1 MHLQRT
7 AATWETVVRRRT
19 AESTRRQFDGCI
31 VRKLTEISELEEEEE
46 EISSENINKRRKLTH
61 LSAVAAV
68 ADIAYSPQRIACS
81 MLELRRNS
89 SPSSAHPSPQ
99 TNCQNSQRGDGL
111 HHHHHEA
118 ASGST
123 CCGGMTVFTG
133 ANAAK
138 SSNEPAGSASPTVW
152 RKTSHPPL
160 HFNNNETRN
169 RNLQMQL
176 KNRGTKDDWGASL
189 RYDIEEPT
197 SSGLLELLPDVPIVR
212 KLSRP
217 LVKMDDQDD
226 ACSVASNESDR
237 TVLSPLV
244 PMSIF
249 DQFLCLTNNLSALI
263 SCIIAEAKKNT
274 EAEDYAVFL
283 HDEDNK
289 QMVLFN
295 NETMLMTGKKFDM
308 GYGIVGK
315 VASTMRTMNI
325 RDVSRCPFFNE
336 EIDEQFSIKARNLIA
351 FPLIDSSCSLI
362 GVIVLYNK
370 ENGFSRHDEKYIKRF
385 SYFVANSIAHAILAK
400 QIEEVRTRIHMVEE
414 FKIQGEDA
422 VIEEVDIMRLVND
435 PLRDWRYFSQ
445 NFADFSFP
453 PRSVGENHFHR
464 ASMMFFEDLGFSML
478 YKLNKRKLSYLVLRV
493 SAGYRPVPYHNWS
506 HAFAV
511 THFCWLTLRTDAIR
525 RALSDM
531 ERLSLLIACLCHDID
546 HRGTTNSFQMQSLQK
561 TPLSVLYSTEGSVL
575 ERHHFAQTIK
585 LLQQEECSILEN
597 LPAADFRTIVN
608 TIREVIL
615 ATDISAHLRKQ
626 ERIKTMISEGY
637 NPMSFDHRYL
647 LMCLVMTASDLS
659 DQAKNFHNA
668 KRIAENIYL
677 EFFAQGDLELQLGVK
692 PLEMMDRTNAYVPTV
707 QIDFLFKI
715 GVPVF
720 QLLASVVPE
729 GRTTSEAIDA
739 NHLCWVALDEEV
751 RNNPSATNTLEYLR
765 DENLERRIYDR
776 VRKQDPRAAEIASKR
791 FEPVYANGSVPQT
804 QDILDHRFDGYD
816 KKYQIGCSGGQ
827 NQSNGKQQQIRSLQK
842 IRSKTSEDDALLKP
856 MDNGGSVAASSTRRG
871 SRTPRR
877 LWRRARQLISSMS
890 SSCASCSP
898 LPSRRQVSED
908 SESC

>member
-1 MHLQRT
+1 
-7 AATWETVVRRRT
+7 
-19 AESTRRQFDGCI
+19 
-31 VRKLTEISELEEEEE
+31 
-46 EISSENINKRRKLTH
+46 
-61 LSAVAAV
+61 
-68 ADIAYSPQRIACS
+68 
-81 MLELRRNS
+81 MLGLRRNS
-89 SPSSAHPSPQ
+89 SPTTHFPPVPRIHS
-99 TNCQNSQRGDGL
+99 GDDQ
-111 HHHHHEA
+111 HHHEA
-118 ASGST
+118 TASGST
-123 CCGGMTVFTG
+123 CCGGSAMTVFTG
-133 ANAAK
+133 VNAAK
-138 SSNEPAGSASPTVW
+138 STNESAGSASPTVW

-189 RYDIEEPT
+189 RYDIEEP
-197 SSGLLELLPDVPIVR
+197 SSSSFTELLPDVPIVR

-217 LVKMDDQDD
+217 IAKIDEI
-226 ACSVASNESDR
+226 AETSSIASNVSDR

-249 DQFLCLTNNLSALI
+249 DKFLCLTGNLSALV

-274 EAEDYAVFL
+274 GAEDYAVFL
-283 HDEDNK
+283 YDEDNK
-289 QMVLFN
+289 MMVLFN
-295 NETMLMTGKKFDM
+295 NESMLMTGKRFDL
-308 GYGIVGK
+308 GYGIVGR
-315 VASTMRTMNI
+315 VAHTLRTMNVP
-325 RDVSRCPFFNE
+325 DVNRCPFFHP
-336 EIDEQFSIKARNLIA
+336 EIDEQFGIKARNMIV
-351 FPLIDSSCSLI
+351 FPLIDSSGSLI
-362 GVIVLYNK
+362 GVILLYNK
-370 ENGFSRHDEKYIKRF
+370 PIGFSRQDEKYIKRF
-385 SYFVANSIAHAILAK
+385 SYFVANGIAHAILAK

-464 ASMMFFEDLGFSML
+464 ASMMFFEDLGFTML

-511 THFCWLTLRTDAIR
+511 THFCWLTMRTDAVR

-575 ERHHFAQTIK
+575 ERHHFAQTVK

-597 LPAADFRTIVN
+597 LPGADFRIIVN

-626 ERIKTMISEGY
+626 ERIRTMIDEGY
-637 NPMSFDHRYL
+637 NPMSLDHRYL
-647 LMCLVMTASDLS
+647 LMSLVMTASDLS

-707 QIDFLFKI
+707 QIDFLKKI

-720 QLLASVVPE
+720 NLLASVIPE
-729 GRTTSEAIDA
+729 GRTTAEAIEA
-739 NHLCWVALDEEV
+739 NHLCWMALHEEV
-751 RNNPSATNTLEYLR
+751 HNNPAATNALEYLR

-776 VRKQDPRAAEIASKR
+776 VRKQDPRAAEVASKR
-791 FEPVYANGSVPQT
+791 FEPVYANGTVTQR

-816 KKYQIGCSGGQ
+816 KKYQIGCNSGNQ
-827 NQSNGKQQQIRSLQK
+827 NNGKQQQVRSLQK
-842 IRSKTSEDDALLKP
+842 AKAMAAEDVVLLKP
-856 MDNGGSVAASSTRRG
+856 MDNGVPNSSRRG

-877 LWRRARQLISSMS
+877 LWRRARQLISAMS

-898 LPSRRQVSED
+898 LPSRRQISED
-908 SESC
+908 SESS

>member
-1 MHLQRT
+1 
-7 AATWETVVRRRT
+7 
-19 AESTRRQFDGCI
+19 
-31 VRKLTEISELEEEEE
+31 
-46 EISSENINKRRKLTH
+46 
-61 LSAVAAV
+61 
-68 ADIAYSPQRIACS
+68 
-81 MLELRRNS
+81 
-89 SPSSAHPSPQ
+89 
-99 TNCQNSQRGDGL
+99 
-111 HHHHHEA
+111 
-118 ASGST
+118 
-123 CCGGMTVFTG
+123 
-133 ANAAK
+133 
-138 SSNEPAGSASPTVW
+138 
-152 RKTSHPPL
+152 
-160 HFNNNETRN
+160 
-169 RNLQMQL
+169 
-176 KNRGTKDDWGASL
+176 
-189 RYDIEEPT
+189 
-197 SSGLLELLPDVPIVR
+197 
-212 KLSRP
+212 
-217 LVKMDDQDD
+217 
-226 ACSVASNESDR
+226 
-237 TVLSPLV
+237 
-244 PMSIF
+244 
-249 DQFLCLTNNLSALI
+249 
-263 SCIIAEAKKNT
+263 
-274 EAEDYAVFL
+274 
-283 HDEDNK
+283 
-289 QMVLFN
+289 
-295 NETMLMTGKKFDM
+295 
-308 GYGIVGK
+308 
-315 VASTMRTMNI
+315 
-325 RDVSRCPFFNE
+325 
-336 EIDEQFSIKARNLIA
+336 
-351 FPLIDSSCSLI
+351 
-362 GVIVLYNK
+362 
-370 ENGFSRHDEKYIKRF
+370 
-385 SYFVANSIAHAILAK
+385 
-400 QIEEVRTRIHMVEE
+400 
-414 FKIQGEDA
+414 
-422 VIEEVDIMRLVND
+422 MRLVND

-720 QLLASVVPE
+720 Q
-729 GRTTSEAIDA
+729 
-739 NHLCWVALDEEV
+739 
-751 RNNPSATNTLEYLR
+751 
-765 DENLERRIYDR
+765 
-776 VRKQDPRAAEIASKR
+776 
-791 FEPVYANGSVPQT
+791 
-804 QDILDHRFDGYD
+804 
-816 KKYQIGCSGGQ
+816 
-827 NQSNGKQQQIRSLQK
+827 
-842 IRSKTSEDDALLKP
+842 
-856 MDNGGSVAASSTRRG
+856 
-871 SRTPRR
+871 
-877 LWRRARQLISSMS
+877 
-890 SSCASCSP
+890 
-898 LPSRRQVSED
+898 
-908 SESC
+908 

>member
-1 MHLQRT
+1 
-7 AATWETVVRRRT
+7 
-19 AESTRRQFDGCI
+19 
-31 VRKLTEISELEEEEE
+31 
-46 EISSENINKRRKLTH
+46 
-61 LSAVAAV
+61 
-68 ADIAYSPQRIACS
+68 
-81 MLELRRNS
+81 
-89 SPSSAHPSPQ
+89 
-99 TNCQNSQRGDGL
+99 
-111 HHHHHEA
+111 
-118 ASGST
+118 
-123 CCGGMTVFTG
+123 MTVFTG
-133 ANAAK
+133 AATAAK
-138 SSNEPAGSASPTVW
+138 SSTSSTSANNASASPTVW

-197 SSGLLELLPDVPIVR
+197 SSCSSGLPIDVPIVR

-217 LVKMDDQDD
+217 LIQQQQQKMEDLDET
-226 ACSVASNESDR
+226 CSVSSTDSDR
-237 TVLSPLV
+237 TILSPTV

-249 DQFLCLTNNLSALI
+249 DKFLCLTSNLSGLI
-263 SCIIAEAKKNT
+263 SCIIAEARKTT
-274 EAEDYAVFL
+274 ECEQYAVFFY
-283 HDEDNK
+283 DDDNK
-289 QMVLFN
+289 KMVLFN
-295 NETMLMTGKKFDM
+295 NETMLMTGKA
-308 GYGIVGK
+308 YELNTGIVGR
-315 VASTMRTMNI
+315 VGATQRTMNI
-325 RDVSRCPFFNE
+325 RDVSRCPFFVSD
-336 EIDEQFSIKARNLIA
+336 IDEQFDVKARNILA
-351 FPLIDSSCSLI
+351 FPLVDSSHSLI

-370 ENGFSRHDEKYIKRF
+370 TPGFSRNDEKFIKRF
-385 SYFVANSIAHAILAK
+385 SYFVANAIAHAILAK

-414 FKIQGEDA
+414 FKVQGEDV

-453 PRSVGENHFHR
+453 PRSVGENHFHK
-464 ASMMFFEDLGFSML
+464 ASMMFFEDLGFSMQ
-478 YKLNKRKLSYLVLRV
+478 YKLNKRKLSFLVLRV
-493 SAGYRPVPYHNWS
+493 SVGYRPVPYHNWS

-525 RALSDM
+525 RALNDM

-615 ATDISAHLRKQ
+615 ATDISAHLKKQ
-626 ERIKTMISEGY
+626 ERIKTMIREGY

-707 QIDFLFKI
+707 QIDFLYKI

-720 QLLASVVPE
+720 QLLATVVPE
-729 GRTTSEAIDA
+729 GKTTAEAIEA
-739 NHLCWVALDEEV
+739 NHMCWVALDEEC
-751 RNNPSATNTLEYLR
+751 RNNPAATNELEYLR
-765 DENLERRIYDR
+765 DEQLERRIYEK
-776 VRKQDPRAAEIASKR
+776 VRKIDPRAAELASKR
-791 FEPVYANGSVPQT
+791 FEPVYANGTVPQT

-816 KKYQIGCSGGQ
+816 KKYQLGCHPGSGGSGGQ
-827 NQSNGKQQQIRSLQK
+827 MNGKQQIRSLQK
-842 IRSKTSEDDALLKP
+842 TKSK
-856 MDNGGSVAASSTRRG
+856 
-871 SRTPRR
+871 
-877 LWRRARQLISSMS
+877 
-890 SSCASCSP
+890 
-898 LPSRRQVSED
+898 VSL
-908 SESC
+908 

>member
-1 MHLQRT
+1 
-7 AATWETVVRRRT
+7 
-19 AESTRRQFDGCI
+19 
-31 VRKLTEISELEEEEE
+31 
-46 EISSENINKRRKLTH
+46 
-61 LSAVAAV
+61 
-68 ADIAYSPQRIACS
+68 
-81 MLELRRNS
+81 
-89 SPSSAHPSPQ
+89 
-99 TNCQNSQRGDGL
+99 
-111 HHHHHEA
+111 
-118 ASGST
+118 
-123 CCGGMTVFTG
+123 
-133 ANAAK
+133 
-138 SSNEPAGSASPTVW
+138 
-152 RKTSHPPL
+152 
-160 HFNNNETRN
+160 
-169 RNLQMQL
+169 
-176 KNRGTKDDWGASL
+176 
-189 RYDIEEPT
+189 
-197 SSGLLELLPDVPIVR
+197 
-212 KLSRP
+212 
-217 LVKMDDQDD
+217 
-226 ACSVASNESDR
+226 
-237 TVLSPLV
+237 
-244 PMSIF
+244 
-249 DQFLCLTNNLSALI
+249 
-263 SCIIAEAKKNT
+263 
-274 EAEDYAVFL
+274 
-283 HDEDNK
+283 
-289 QMVLFN
+289 
-295 NETMLMTGKKFDM
+295 
-308 GYGIVGK
+308 
-315 VASTMRTMNI
+315 
-325 RDVSRCPFFNE
+325 
-336 EIDEQFSIKARNLIA
+336 
-351 FPLIDSSCSLI
+351 
-362 GVIVLYNK
+362 
-370 ENGFSRHDEKYIKRF
+370 
-385 SYFVANSIAHAILAK
+385 
-400 QIEEVRTRIHMVEE
+400 MVEE

>member
-1 MHLQRT
+1 
-7 AATWETVVRRRT
+7 
-19 AESTRRQFDGCI
+19 
-31 VRKLTEISELEEEEE
+31 
-46 EISSENINKRRKLTH
+46 
-61 LSAVAAV
+61 
-68 ADIAYSPQRIACS
+68 
-81 MLELRRNS
+81 
-89 SPSSAHPSPQ
+89 
-99 TNCQNSQRGDGL
+99 
-111 HHHHHEA
+111 
-118 ASGST
+118 
-123 CCGGMTVFTG
+123 MTVFTG
-133 ANAAK
+133 GANNAAK
-138 SSNEPAGSASPTVW
+138 SPSEPSASPTVW

-197 SSGLLELLPDVPIVR
+197 SSGLIELLPDVPIVR

-217 LVKMDDQDD
+217 IVKMDDLDET
-226 ACSVASNESDR
+226 SSIASTDSDR

-249 DQFLCLTNNLSALI
+249 DRFLCLTADLSAMV
-263 SCIIAEAKKNT
+263 SAVIAEARQKID
-274 EAEDYAVFL
+274 AEDYCVFL
-283 HDEDNK
+283 HDEDQK

-295 NETMLMTGKKFDM
+295 NESMLMTGRRYEM
-308 GYGIVGK
+308 GLGIVGR
-315 VASTMRTMNI
+315 VAATQRTMNI
-325 RDVSRCPFFNE
+325 PDVQRCPFYNP
-336 EIDEQFSIKARNLIA
+336 EIDKQFLIEPRNVCA
-351 FPLIDSSCSLI
+351 FPMVDSTGTLI
-362 GVIVLYNK
+362 GVILLYNK
-370 ENGFSRHDEKYIKRF
+370 ESGFSRQDEKFIKRF
-385 SYFVANSIAHAILAK
+385 SWFAANAIAHAILAK
-400 QIEEVRTRIHMVEE
+400 QIAEVETRIHMVEE
-414 FKIQGEDA
+414 FKIQGEDV
-422 VIEEVDIMRLVND
+422 VIEETDIGRLVND
-435 PLRDWRYFSQ
+435 PRRDWHYFSQ

-453 PRSVGENHFHR
+453 PRSVGENHFHK
-464 ASMMFFEDLGFSML
+464 ASMMFFEDLGFSMQ
-478 YKLNKRKLSYLVLRV
+478 YKINKRKLAFLVLRV
-493 SAGYRPVPYHNWS
+493 SVGYRGVPYHNWS

-511 THFCWLTLRTDAIR
+511 THFCWLLLRTDAIK
-525 RALSDM
+525 RALNDM

-575 ERHHFAQTIK
+575 ERHHFAQTVK
-585 LLQQEECSILEN
+585 LLQQNECSILEN
-597 LPAADFRTIVN
+597 QTGEDFRTIVN

-615 ATDISAHLRKQ
+615 ATDISAHLKKQ
-626 ERIKTMISEGY
+626 ERIKNMVAEGY

-720 QLLASVVPE
+720 QLLATVVPE
-729 GRTTSEAIDA
+729 GRTTAEAIEA
-739 NHLCWVALDEEV
+739 NHMCWLALDEEV
-751 RNNPSATNTLEYLR
+751 RHDPTATNHLEYLR
-765 DENLERRIYDR
+765 SDSLERRIYDR

-791 FEPVYANGSVPQT
+791 FEPVYANGTVPQA
-804 QDILDHRFDGYD
+804 QDILDHRFDGYER
-816 KKYQIGCSGGQ
+816 KYQVPVPSHAVARQ
-827 NQSNGKQQQIRSLQK
+827 LQQIRSLQRH
-842 IRSKTSEDDALLKP
+842 RSRIIAENRAKAANANLEFSEKSAAKQQCDNNLPSLATSEDVALLKP
-856 MDNGGSVAASSTRRG
+856 MENGSVSTPRRA

-877 LWRRARQLISSMS
+877 LWRRARALISSMS

-898 LPSRRQVSED
+898 LPARRQVSDD
-908 SESC
+908 SESG

>member
-1 MHLQRT
+1 M
-7 AATWETVVRRRT
+7 
-19 AESTRRQFDGCI
+19 
-31 VRKLTEISELEEEEE
+31 
-46 EISSENINKRRKLTH
+46 
-61 LSAVAAV
+61 
-68 ADIAYSPQRIACS
+68 
-81 MLELRRNS
+81 
-89 SPSSAHPSPQ
+89 
-99 TNCQNSQRGDGL
+99 
-111 HHHHHEA
+111 
-118 ASGST
+118 
-123 CCGGMTVFTG
+123 FTG

-138 SSNEPAGSASPTVW
+138 SPSEPSASPTVW

-197 SSGLLELLPDVPIVR
+197 SSGLSELLPDVPIVR

-217 LVKMDDQDD
+217 LVKMDDLDET
-226 ACSVASNESDR
+226 SSIASTDSDR
-237 TVLSPLV
+237 TILSPSV
-244 PMSIF
+244 PMSVF
-249 DQFLCLTNNLSALI
+249 DKFLCLTNNLSALV
-263 SCIIAEAKKNT
+263 SCIIAEARKNIG
-274 EAEDYAVFL
+274 AQDYAVFL
-283 HDEDNK
+283 HDEDSK
-289 QMVLFN
+289 KMVLFN
-295 NETMLMTGKKFDM
+295 NETMLMTGKKYEM
-308 GYGIVGK
+308 GTGIIGK
-315 VASTMRTMNI
+315 VATTQRTMNI
-325 RDVSRCPFFNE
+325 ADVSRCPFFNP
-336 EIDEQFSIKARNLIA
+336 EIDEQFFIKARNCLA

-362 GVIVLYNK
+362 GVIILYNK

-385 SYFVANSIAHAILAK
+385 SYFVANAIAHAILAK
-400 QIEEVRTRIHMVEE
+400 QIEEVQTRIHMVEE

-464 ASMMFFEDLGFSML
+464 ASMMFFEDLGFSMQ

-525 RALSDM
+525 RALNDM

-615 ATDISAHLRKQ
+615 ATDISAHLKKK
-626 ERIKTMISEGY
+626 ERIKTMITEGY

-692 PLEMMDRTNAYVPTV
+692 PLEMMDRTNAYIPTV
-707 QIDFLFKI
+707 QIDFLLNI

-729 GRTTSEAIDA
+729 GKTTAEAIEA
-739 NHLCWVALDEEV
+739 NHLCWVTLDEEV
-751 RNNPSATNTLEYLR
+751 RNNPLATNELEYLR
-765 DENLERRIYDR
+765 DDSLERRIYDKL
-776 VRKQDPRAAEIASKR
+776 RKQDPRAAEIASKR

-816 KKYQIGCSGGQ
+816 KKYQIGCSHS
-827 NQSNGKQQQIRSLQK
+827 QSNGKQQQIRSLQK
-842 IRSKTSEDDALLKP
+842 SKSKTSEDVALLKP
-856 MDNGGSVAASSTRRG
+856 MDNGSSSSPRRG

-877 LWRRARQLISSMS
+877 LWRRARALISSMS

-898 LPSRRQVSED
+898 LPSRRQVSDD
-908 SESC
+908 SESG